1 MDENKS
7 DPIALNFDNPNTEI
21 NRVAVKPPIFWRNK
35 PKLWFLQLEAQFANS
50 GISQDATKYNIVVAA
65 LDENVL
71 DFVVDILSNPPEKY
85 DTLKKALLNRLTD
98 TEESRLKKLLTDL
111 ELGDKRPSDL
121 LRQMKSLAGNS
132 ISDEIIKSLWL
143 QRLPQQT
150 QAILQH
156 FSEFHLNSSLK
167 LEKVPVFGSSC
178 DIFYDSSTKK
188 KRPYIPESFMKIVFN
203 SVHNL
208 AHPGIKATTKLLKS
222 KFVWPSIIKDAR
234 TWTRSCLKCE
244 KSKVTRHVQSPF
256 QQYHNVSKRFTEINL
271 DIIGP
276 LPSSEGFRYCL
287 TIIDRYCRW
296 PEAIPLP
303 DIRADNLL
311 KGWIARFGTPLVI
324 TTDQGTQFE
333 AQLFQELSKLIG
345 FKRNR
350 TTSYHPQ
357 ANGCIE
363 RWHRT
368 LKASIMC
375 HENESWTRSLPIIL
389 LGLRTTW
396 RADFQSTPAELLY
409 GENIR
414 FPCDF
419 FEDTKFQPQSE
430 FVQKLKATMKQ
441 VKPIPF
447 SYNCKQKPFVFK
459 DLKNC
464 SHVFVRTDIIR
475 QSLQLP
481 YHGPYQV
488 IKRSDKIFTLLIKN
502 KNVNISID
510 RLKPCFSDNSPETDC
525 AINHKSNP
533 VDKPTSPVKK
543 KIRCTCPAGKDP
555 AFCKHTFALLHAI
568 DDYIKKEMFS
578 APTERLQTWHQPR
591 PTKKDPTESSLLF
604 KCRCEKTPTP
614 DSNKFAFKK
623 MRGIFA
629 TPFAESVISVN
640 KIRFDKTLSL
650 PAAVCSAKI
659 AFDIPNMNIS
669 EAFFFHQHYFR
680 NIEELVEIEQ
690 RTVHQ
695 NSSEWR
701 QERKLRITASDAKS
715 IFSRVANF
723 EALATQILK
732 KKNSSIEHIPA
743 VRYGLEME
751 DIVRSMVQHMH
762 PQSIVRKTGLVI
774 HPLDQYIAA
783 SPDGLIRSGEDYMLL
798 EIKCIF
804 KPDGSS
810 LEELISKRSDF
821 CLSNT
826 NGFISL
832 KRNHKYYFQIQCQL
846 AVTNLQQCLFI
857 IFCNNKLTKEKIY
870 SETINFDC
878 QLWEECLGKF
888 RNFFLNF
895 YLPLIME

>member
-7 DPIALNFDNPNTEI
+7 DPTALNFDNPNTEI

-71 DFVVDILSNPPEKY
+71 DFVVDILSNPPENEKY
-85 DTLKKALLNRLTD
+85 NTLKKALLNRLTD

-150 QAILQH
+150 QAILTISNDTLDKIAEMADKIIAVYSS
-156 FSEFHLNSSLK
+156 SEICQVTKVGSLPNSASSFDRNK
-167 LEKVPVFGSSC
+167 LDVLQA
-178 DIFYDSSTKK
+178 DIAALTKK
-188 KRPYIPESFMKIVFN
+188 FDEFSRNTRSRSKSRGNDRRRRSRSN
-203 SVHNL
+203 SARYEFCCVHNL

-222 KFVWPSIIKDAR
+222 KFVWPSINKDAR
-234 TWTRSCLKCE
+234 TWTRSCLKCQ

-287 TIIDRYCRW
+287 TITDRYSRW

-303 DIRADNLL
+303 DVRAETVADNLL
-311 KGWIARFGTPLVI
+311 K
-324 TTDQGTQFE
+324 
-333 AQLFQELSKLIG
+333 
-345 FKRNR
+345 
-350 TTSYHPQ
+350 
-357 ANGCIE
+357 
-363 RWHRT
+363 
-368 LKASIMC
+368 
-375 HENESWTRSLPIIL
+375 
-389 LGLRTTW
+389 
-396 RADFQSTPAELLY
+396 AELLY

-414 FPCDF
+414 LPCDF

-464 SHVFVRTDIIR
+464 SHVFVRTDIIC

-543 KIRCTCPAGKDP
+543 KIR
-555 AFCKHTFALLHAI
+555 FA
-568 DDYIKKEMFS
+568 
-578 APTERLQTWHQPR
+578 P
-591 PTKKDPTESSLLF
+591 
-604 KCRCEKTPTP
+604 
-614 DSNKFAFKK
+614 
-623 MRGIFA
+623 
-629 TPFAESVISVN
+629 
-640 KIRFDKTLSL
+640 L
-650 PAAVCSAKI
+650 P
-659 AFDIPNMNIS
+659 
-669 EAFFFHQHYFR
+669 
-680 NIEELVEIEQ
+680 
-690 RTVHQ
+690 
-695 NSSEWR
+695 
-701 QERKLRITASDAKS
+701 
-715 IFSRVANF
+715 
-723 EALATQILK
+723 
-732 KKNSSIEHIPA
+732 
-743 VRYGLEME
+743 VRY
-751 DIVRSMVQHMH
+751 
-762 PQSIVRKTGLVI
+762 
-774 HPLDQYIAA
+774 
-783 SPDGLIRSGEDYMLL
+783 
-798 EIKCIF
+798 
-804 KPDGSS
+804 
-810 LEELISKRSDF
+810 
-821 CLSNT
+821 
-826 NGFISL
+826 
-832 KRNHKYYFQIQCQL
+832 
-846 AVTNLQQCLFI
+846 
-857 IFCNNKLTKEKIY
+857 
-870 SETINFDC
+870 
-878 QLWEECLGKF
+878 
-888 RNFFLNF
+888 
-895 YLPLIME
+895 

>member
-1 MDENKS
+1 M
-7 DPIALNFDNPNTEI
+7 
-21 NRVAVKPPIFWRNK
+21 
-35 PKLWFLQLEAQFANS
+35 
-50 GISQDATKYNIVVAA
+50 
-65 LDENVL
+65 
-71 DFVVDILSNPPEKY
+71 
-85 DTLKKALLNRLTD
+85 KKALLNRLTD

-111 ELGDKRPSDL
+111 ELGDKRHSDL

-150 QAILQH
+150 QAILTISNDTLDKIAEMADKIIAVYSSSEICQVTKVGSLPNSASSFDRNKLDVLQADIAALTKKFDE
-156 FSEFHLNSSLK
+156 FSRNTRSRSKSRGNDRQRRSRSNSARYEFCC
-167 LEKVPVFGSSC
+167 C

-188 KRPYIPESFMKIVFN
+188 KRPYIPESFRKIVFN

-222 KFVWPSIIKDAR
+222 KFVWPSINKDAR
-234 TWTRSCLKCE
+234 TWTRSCLKCQ

-256 QQYHNVSKRFTEINL
+256 QQYHNVSKCFTEINL

-287 TIIDRYCRW
+287 TIIDRYSRW

-303 DIRADNLL
+303 DIRAETVADNLL

-414 FPCDF
+414 LPCDF

-475 QSLQLP
+475 QSLQPP

-488 IKRSDKIFTLLIKN
+488 IKRSDKIFTLLVKN

-510 RLKPCFSDNSPETDC
+510 RLKPCFSDSSSETDC

-533 VDKPTSPVKK
+533 VDKPTSPVKNRSGLH
-543 KIRCTCPAGKDP
+543 RCP
-555 AFCKHTFALLHAI
+555 LL
-568 DDYIKKEMFS
+568 
-578 APTERLQTWHQPR
+578 PQ
-591 PTKKDPTESSLLF
+591 
-604 KCRCEKTPTP
+604 P
-614 DSNKFAFKK
+614 DSQEGDVKLNCHF
-623 MRGIFA
+623 
-629 TPFAESVISVN
+629 VIS
-640 KIRFDKTLSL
+640 
-650 PAAVCSAKI
+650 
-659 AFDIPNMNIS
+659 
-669 EAFFFHQHYFR
+669 
-680 NIEELVEIEQ
+680 EI
-690 RTVHQ
+690 H
-695 NSSEWR
+695 
-701 QERKLRITASDAKS
+701 LG
-715 IFSRVANF
+715 RV
-723 EALATQILK
+723 
-732 KKNSSIEHIPA
+732 SH
-743 VRYGLEME
+743 LE
-751 DIVRSMVQHMH
+751 
-762 PQSIVRKTGLVI
+762 
-774 HPLDQYIAA
+774 
-783 SPDGLIRSGEDYMLL
+783 GE
-798 EIKCIF
+798 
-804 KPDGSS
+804 
-810 LEELISKRSDF
+810 
-821 CLSNT
+821 
-826 NGFISL
+826 
-832 KRNHKYYFQIQCQL
+832 
-846 AVTNLQQCLFI
+846 
-857 IFCNNKLTKEKIY
+857 
-870 SETINFDC
+870 
-878 QLWEECLGKF
+878 
-888 RNFFLNF
+888 
-895 YLPLIME
+895 

>member
-7 DPIALNFDNPNTEI
+7 DPTALNFDNPNTEI
-21 NRVAVKPPIFWRNK
+21 NRVAVKLPIFWRNK

-71 DFVVDILSNPPEKY
+71 DFVVDILSDPPENEKY
-85 DTLKKALLNRLTD
+85 NTLKKALLNRLTD

-111 ELGDKRPSDL
+111 ELGYKRPSDL

-150 QAILQH
+150 QAILTISNDTLDKIAEMADKIIAVYSS
-156 FSEFHLNSSLK
+156 SEICQVTKVGSLPNSVSSFDRNKCINSLLK
-167 LEKVPVFGSSC
+167 LEKVPVYGSSC

-188 KRPYIPESFMKIVFN
+188 KKPYIPESFRKIVFN

-222 KFVWPSIIKDAR
+222 KFV
-234 TWTRSCLKCE
+234 CLKCQ
-244 KSKVTRHVQSPF
+244 KSKVTRHVQCPF
-256 QQYHNVSKRFTEINL
+256 QQYHNVNKRFTEINL
-271 DIIGP
+271 DIFDP

-287 TIIDRYCRW
+287 TIIDRYSRW

-303 DIRADNLL
+303 DIRAETVADNLL

-363 RWHRT
+363 RCHRT

-396 RADFQSTPAELLY
+396 RADFQSTSAELLY

-414 FPCDF
+414 LPCDF

-475 QSLQLP
+475 QSLQPP

-543 KIRCTCPAGKDP
+543 KIR
-555 AFCKHTFALLHAI
+555 FAPLPI
-568 DDYIKKEMFS
+568 
-578 APTERLQTWHQPR
+578 APSTRFTR
-591 PTKKDPTESSLLF
+591 
-604 KCRCEKTPTP
+604 
-614 DSNKFAFKK
+614 
-623 MRGIFA
+623 RGREVKL
-629 TPFAESVISVN
+629 PF
-640 KIRFDKTLSL
+640 
-650 PAAVCSAKI
+650 
-659 AFDIPNMNIS
+659 
-669 EAFFFHQHYFR
+669 
-680 NIEELVEIEQ
+680 
-690 RTVHQ
+690 
-695 NSSEWR
+695 
-701 QERKLRITASDAKS
+701 
-715 IFSRVANF
+715 
-723 EALATQILK
+723 
-732 KKNSSIEHIPA
+732 
-743 VRYGLEME
+743 RY
-751 DIVRSMVQHMH
+751 Q
-762 PQSIVRKTGLVI
+762 
-774 HPLDQYIAA
+774 
-783 SPDGLIRSGEDYMLL
+783 
-798 EIKCIF
+798 
-804 KPDGSS
+804 
-810 LEELISKRSDF
+810 
-821 CLSNT
+821 
-826 NGFISL
+826 
-832 KRNHKYYFQIQCQL
+832 
-846 AVTNLQQCLFI
+846 
-857 IFCNNKLTKEKIY
+857 
-870 SETINFDC
+870 
-878 QLWEECLGKF
+878 
-888 RNFFLNF
+888 
-895 YLPLIME
+895 

>member
-1 MDENKS
+1 
-7 DPIALNFDNPNTEI
+7 ILN
-21 NRVAVKPPIFWRNK
+21 A
-35 PKLWFLQLEAQFANS
+35 
-50 GISQDATKYNIVVAA
+50 
-65 LDENVL
+65 
-71 DFVVDILSNPPEKY
+71 
-85 DTLKKALLNRLTD
+85 
-98 TEESRLKKLLTDL
+98 
-111 ELGDKRPSDL
+111 
-121 LRQMKSLAGNS
+121 
-132 ISDEIIKSLWL
+132 
-143 QRLPQQT
+143 
-150 QAILQH
+150 
-156 FSEFHLNSSLK
+156 
-167 LEKVPVFGSSC
+167 
-178 DIFYDSSTKK
+178 
-188 KRPYIPESFMKIVFN
+188 
-203 SVHNL
+203 
-208 AHPGIKATTKLLKS
+208 
-222 KFVWPSIIKDAR
+222 
-234 TWTRSCLKCE
+234 
-244 KSKVTRHVQSPF
+244 
-256 QQYHNVSKRFTEINL
+256 
-271 DIIGP
+271 
-276 LPSSEGFRYCL
+276 
-287 TIIDRYCRW
+287 
-296 PEAIPLP
+296 
-303 DIRADNLL
+303 
-311 KGWIARFGTPLVI
+311 
-324 TTDQGTQFE
+324 
-333 AQLFQELSKLIG
+333 
-345 FKRNR
+345 
-350 TTSYHPQ
+350 
-357 ANGCIE
+357 
-363 RWHRT
+363 
-368 LKASIMC
+368 
-375 HENESWTRSLPIIL
+375 
-389 LGLRTTW
+389 
-396 RADFQSTPAELLY
+396 
-409 GENIR
+409 
-414 FPCDF
+414 
-419 FEDTKFQPQSE
+419 
-430 FVQKLKATMKQ
+430 
-441 VKPIPF
+441 
-447 SYNCKQKPFVFK
+447 
-459 DLKNC
+459 
-464 SHVFVRTDIIR
+464 
-475 QSLQLP
+475 
-481 YHGPYQV
+481 
-488 IKRSDKIFTLLIKN
+488 
-502 KNVNISID
+502 
-510 RLKPCFSDNSPETDC
+510 
-525 AINHKSNP
+525 
-533 VDKPTSPVKK
+533 
-543 KIRCTCPAGKDP
+543 RCTCPAGKDP

-604 KCRCEKTPTP
+604 KCSCEKTPTP

-623 MRGIFA
+623 MRGLFA

-669 EAFFFHQHYFR
+669 ETFFFHQHYFR

-715 IFSRVANF
+715 IFNRVANF

-888 RNFFLNF
+888 RIFFLNF

>member
-1 MDENKS
+1 MDENKG
-7 DPIALNFDNPNTEI
+7 DHTALNSASSFD
-21 NRVAVKPPIFWRNK
+21 RNK
-35 PKLWFLQLEAQFANS
+35 LDVLQADIAALTKKFDEFFRNTRSRSKSRGNDRRRRSRSNSARYEFCCYLDDILIASKDDAQP
-50 GISQDATKYNIVVAA
+50 ISHLRQVFQRLQDA
-65 LDENVL
+65 
-71 DFVVDILSNPPEKY
+71 
-85 DTLKKALLNRLTD
+85 
-98 TEESRLKKLLTDL
+98 
-111 ELGDKRPSDL
+111 G
-121 LRQMKSLAGNS
+121 
-132 ISDEIIKSLWL
+132 
-143 QRLPQQT
+143 
-150 QAILQH
+150 
-156 FSEFHLNSSLK
+156 LNSSLK

-188 KRPYIPESFMKIVFN
+188 KRPYIPESFRKIVFN

-222 KFVWPSIIKDAR
+222 KFVWPSINKDAR
-234 TWTRSCLKCE
+234 TWTRSCLKCQ

-287 TIIDRYCRW
+287 TIIDRYSRW

-303 DIRADNLL
+303 DIRAETVADNLL
-311 KGWIARFGTPLVI
+311 KGWITRFGTPLVI

-414 FPCDF
+414 LPCDF

-459 DLKNC
+459 DLQNC

-475 QSLQLP
+475 QSLQPP

-543 KIRCTCPAGKDP
+543 KIR
-555 AFCKHTFALLHAI
+555 FAPLPI
-568 DDYIKKEMFS
+568 
-578 APTERLQTWHQPR
+578 APSTRFTR
-591 PTKKDPTESSLLF
+591 
-604 KCRCEKTPTP
+604 
-614 DSNKFAFKK
+614 
-623 MRGIFA
+623 RGREVKL
-629 TPFAESVISVN
+629 PF
-640 KIRFDKTLSL
+640 
-650 PAAVCSAKI
+650 
-659 AFDIPNMNIS
+659 
-669 EAFFFHQHYFR
+669 
-680 NIEELVEIEQ
+680 
-690 RTVHQ
+690 
-695 NSSEWR
+695 
-701 QERKLRITASDAKS
+701 
-715 IFSRVANF
+715 
-723 EALATQILK
+723 
-732 KKNSSIEHIPA
+732 
-743 VRYGLEME
+743 RY
-751 DIVRSMVQHMH
+751 Q
-762 PQSIVRKTGLVI
+762 
-774 HPLDQYIAA
+774 
-783 SPDGLIRSGEDYMLL
+783 
-798 EIKCIF
+798 
-804 KPDGSS
+804 
-810 LEELISKRSDF
+810 
-821 CLSNT
+821 
-826 NGFISL
+826 
-832 KRNHKYYFQIQCQL
+832 
-846 AVTNLQQCLFI
+846 
-857 IFCNNKLTKEKIY
+857 
-870 SETINFDC
+870 
-878 QLWEECLGKF
+878 
-888 RNFFLNF
+888 
-895 YLPLIME
+895 

>member
-1 MDENKS
+1 
-7 DPIALNFDNPNTEI
+7 
-21 NRVAVKPPIFWRNK
+21 
-35 PKLWFLQLEAQFANS
+35 
-50 GISQDATKYNIVVAA
+50 
-65 LDENVL
+65 
-71 DFVVDILSNPPEKY
+71 
-85 DTLKKALLNRLTD
+85 
-98 TEESRLKKLLTDL
+98 
-111 ELGDKRPSDL
+111 
-121 LRQMKSLAGNS
+121 
-132 ISDEIIKSLWL
+132 
-143 QRLPQQT
+143 
-150 QAILQH
+150 
-156 FSEFHLNSSLK
+156 NSSLK

-188 KRPYIPESFMKIVFN
+188 KRPYIPESFRKIVFN

-222 KFVWPSIIKDAR
+222 KFVWPSINKDAR
-234 TWTRSCLKCE
+234 TWTRSCLKCQ

-256 QQYHNVSKRFTEINL
+256 QQYHKVSKRFTEINL

-287 TIIDRYCRW
+287 TIIDRYSRW

-303 DIRADNLL
+303 DIRAETVADNLL

-414 FPCDF
+414 LPCDF

-459 DLKNC
+459 DLQNC

-475 QSLQLP
+475 HSLQPP

-543 KIRCTCPAGKDP
+543 KIR
-555 AFCKHTFALLHAI
+555 FAPLPI
-568 DDYIKKEMFS
+568 
-578 APTERLQTWHQPR
+578 APSTRFTR
-591 PTKKDPTESSLLF
+591 
-604 KCRCEKTPTP
+604 
-614 DSNKFAFKK
+614 
-623 MRGIFA
+623 RGREVKL
-629 TPFAESVISVN
+629 PF
-640 KIRFDKTLSL
+640 
-650 PAAVCSAKI
+650 
-659 AFDIPNMNIS
+659 
-669 EAFFFHQHYFR
+669 
-680 NIEELVEIEQ
+680 
-690 RTVHQ
+690 
-695 NSSEWR
+695 
-701 QERKLRITASDAKS
+701 
-715 IFSRVANF
+715 
-723 EALATQILK
+723 
-732 KKNSSIEHIPA
+732 
-743 VRYGLEME
+743 RY
-751 DIVRSMVQHMH
+751 Q
-762 PQSIVRKTGLVI
+762 
-774 HPLDQYIAA
+774 
-783 SPDGLIRSGEDYMLL
+783 
-798 EIKCIF
+798 
-804 KPDGSS
+804 
-810 LEELISKRSDF
+810 
-821 CLSNT
+821 
-826 NGFISL
+826 
-832 KRNHKYYFQIQCQL
+832 
-846 AVTNLQQCLFI
+846 
-857 IFCNNKLTKEKIY
+857 
-870 SETINFDC
+870 
-878 QLWEECLGKF
+878 
-888 RNFFLNF
+888 
-895 YLPLIME
+895 

>member
-1 MDENKS
+1 MTQAIHLQDFLSGELDSLLIHCAWWFKMSCEGCSLRFTILKRKKKCEDCGFVFCSECTTSKGKLYQCYRCKVFTCVPLNGCDVANLKLRDLQWFLDTRGINVPSNDRREKPVLVDWVMNYSRQISAQQTLPPNYQPIYPSLHPEQRNVGGLFGTEAASTAMDENKS
-7 DPIALNFDNPNTEI
+7 DPTALNFDNPNTEI
-21 NRVAVKPPIFWRNK
+21 NRVAVKPPFFWRNK

-71 DFVVDILSNPPEKY
+71 DFVVDILSNPPENEKY
-85 DTLKKALLNRLTD
+85 NTLKKALLNRLTD

-121 LRQMKSLAGNS
+121 LHQMKSLAGNS

-150 QAILQH
+150 QAILTISNDTLDKIAEMADKIIAVYSSSEICQVTKVGSLPNSVSSFDRNKLDVLQADIAALTKKFDE
-156 FSEFHLNSSLK
+156 FSRNTRSRSKSRGNDRRRRSRSNSARYEFCC
-167 LEKVPVFGSSC
+167 C

-188 KRPYIPESFMKIVFN
+188 KRPYILESFRKIVFN

-208 AHPGIKATTKLLKS
+208 AHPGIKATIKLLKS
-222 KFVWPSIIKDAR
+222 KFVWPSINKDAR
-234 TWTRSCLKCE
+234 TWTRSCLKCQ

-287 TIIDRYCRW
+287 TIIDRYSQW

-303 DIRADNLL
+303 DIRAETVADNLL

-324 TTDQGTQFE
+324 TTDQATQFE
-333 AQLFQELSKLIG
+333 AQLFQELSQLIG

-350 TTSYHPQ
+350 TASYHPQ

-414 FPCDF
+414 LPCDF

-481 YHGPYQV
+481 YHGPYQTNPPAEGV
-488 IKRSDKIFTLLIKN
+488 EDQNERMNSEVKENKPTINIGGNKHQIIDLDSVDSRNQIFSLSAMELKFLLTRNFISFRGCCEKSELQEKVCWLWDLKEAAKN
-502 KNVNISID
+502 KNVIPDENLCKICMEANIDS
-510 RLKPCFSDNSPETDC
+510 LFLDC
-525 AINHKSNP
+525 GHM
-533 VDKPTSPVKK
+533 V
-543 KIRCTCPAGKDP
+543 TCHQCGK
-555 AFCKHTFALLHAI
+555 LLHDCPI
-568 DDYIKKEMFS
+568 
-578 APTERLQTWHQPR
+578 
-591 PTKKDPTESSLLF
+591 
-604 KCRCEKTPTP
+604 CRQIILRVVR
-614 DSNKFAFKK
+614 AFK
-623 MRGIFA
+623 
-629 TPFAESVISVN
+629 S
-640 KIRFDKTLSL
+640 
-650 PAAVCSAKI
+650 
-659 AFDIPNMNIS
+659 
-669 EAFFFHQHYFR
+669 
-680 NIEELVEIEQ
+680 
-690 RTVHQ
+690 
-695 NSSEWR
+695 
-701 QERKLRITASDAKS
+701 
-715 IFSRVANF
+715 
-723 EALATQILK
+723 
-732 KKNSSIEHIPA
+732 
-743 VRYGLEME
+743 
-751 DIVRSMVQHMH
+751 
-762 PQSIVRKTGLVI
+762 
-774 HPLDQYIAA
+774 
-783 SPDGLIRSGEDYMLL
+783 
-798 EIKCIF
+798 
-804 KPDGSS
+804 
-810 LEELISKRSDF
+810 
-821 CLSNT
+821 
-826 NGFISL
+826 
-832 KRNHKYYFQIQCQL
+832 
-846 AVTNLQQCLFI
+846 
-857 IFCNNKLTKEKIY
+857 
-870 SETINFDC
+870 
-878 QLWEECLGKF
+878 
-888 RNFFLNF
+888 
-895 YLPLIME
+895 